1 MRKALTALLTI
12 GIITI
17 NITLFSLSIPT
28 SAASCDDVKI
38 IFARG
43 SGQEL
48 GEEESYTFRGNISKN
63 IKLALPNLKYS
74 FYELGSEPQDGY
86 QYPAIDLNFISAIS
100 TTISG
105 GSAFEFGESVSQGIN
120 ELKSYIKNISS
131 NCPSTKFV
139 LGGYSQGAMVMT
151 KAMPDLNP
159 NKVVY
164 VANFGD
170 PKLYLPEGEGLDPDA
185 CRGVN
190 LSPYREYVPN
200 CRTSAGYL
208 GAKKPYLNSGWTG
221 KAGLWC
227 NDGDFICGAG
237 FIAEEPF
244 RTHVKYASD
253 GHIKNAATIIGKKL
267 IDTYPNYLATS
278 ATEAKR
284 AITGYGNRDVVFL
297 LDATASMS
305 NHMNKLSNYIYRIAE
320 MVTKDGGRVA
330 LWVFGDLKDS
340 DPYRMAN
347 FTSDI
352 DLFKTRFHPNIVPR
366 LGAGGDEPDSVYSA
380 TMKVLNTMQWRKGAT
395 KSIILLTDHEP
406 LSPDRDGTT
415 LQDVIKRSLEID
427 PVNVYTLGMEAEVA
441 NYYNNLVGGTD
452 GEHCETLPDDLNN
465 ISITGRP
472 NINLALE
479 QYRAK
484 PGETINYQIIGDTD
498 NIDHIDWDLDLD
510 GNYDTRSIGTMISA
524 QYSTMIS
531 GFVKA
536 KVSYLSG
543 LESTV
548 SAKVTVTDEPDSS
561 PSVTIRDVLP
571 DGDTAEISY
580 ALGRN
585 TSGVIIRLND
595 ILIGISSSGTL
606 KLTDLSADS
615 ILTLIPFSADGTLGD
630 PVQTEIALTGR
641 GRAAQRDSSV
651 TQKSPSQNS
660 LTEKINQLLSN
671 LIIRAPN
678 TGKR

>member
-12 GIITI
+12 SIITI

-38 IFARG
+38 VFARG

-63 IKLALPNLKYS
+63 IKLTLPNLKYS

-86 QYPAIDLNFISAIS
+86 QYPAIDLNFISAIG

-105 GSAFEFGESVSQGIN
+105 GSAFEFGESVNQGIN
-120 ELKSYIKNISS
+120 ELKAFIKNISS
-131 NCPSTKFV
+131 NCPSTKYV

-208 GAKKPYLNSGWTG
+208 GAKKPYLSSGWTG
-221 KAGLWC
+221 KVGLWC

-244 RTHVKYASD
+244 RTHVKYASE

-267 IDTYPNYLATS
+267 IDAFPNYLATS
-278 ATEAKR
+278 ANEAKR
-284 AITGYGNRDVVFL
+284 VITGYGNRDVVFL

-305 NHMNKLSNYIYRIAE
+305 NYMNKLSNYIYRIAE

-380 TMKVLNTMQWRKGAT
+380 VLEVLNIMQWRKGAT

-441 NYYNNLVGGTD
+441 NYYNDLISGTD
-452 GEHCETLPDDLNN
+452 GEYYETLPDDLSKL
-465 ISITGRP
+465 SITGRP

-484 PGETINYQIIGDTD
+484 PGETVNYRITGDID

-510 GNYDTRSIGTMISA
+510 GNYDSRSVEPMISA
-524 QYSTMIS
+524 QYSTIIS

-536 KVSYLSG
+536 KVSYQSG

-548 SAKVTVTDEPDSS
+548 SAKVMISDTSETSPTIIINEVLTEGDSATVKYSLGPNSYGTLVS
-561 PSVTIRDVLP
+561 INDVP
-571 DGDTAEISY
+571 A
-580 ALGRN
+580 
-585 TSGVIIRLND
+585 
-595 ILIGISSSGTL
+595 GISCEETL
-606 KLTDLSADS
+606 NLSVLSDNS
-615 ILTLIPFSADGTLGD
+615 TLTLTPFSNNGTLGN
-630 PVQTEIALTGR
+630 PTQVEIAIYGR
-641 GRAAQRDSSV
+641 GRAAQRDSSI
-651 TQKSPSQNS
+651 TQESPSQNS

>member
-12 GIITI
+12 SIITI

-38 IFARG
+38 VFARG
-43 SGQEL
+43 SGQKL

-63 IKLALPNLKYS
+63 IKLTLPNLKYS
-74 FYELGSEPQDGY
+74 FYELGSESQDGY
-86 QYPAIDLNFISAIS
+86 QYPAIDLNFISAIG

-105 GSAFEFGESVSQGIN
+105 GSAFEFGESVNQGIN
-120 ELKSYIKNISS
+120 ELKAFIKNISS
-131 NCPSTKFV
+131 NCPSTKYV

-159 NKVVY
+159 NRVVY

-221 KAGLWC
+221 KVGLWC

-267 IDTYPNYLATS
+267 IDTYPNYLTTS

-284 AITGYGNRDVVFL
+284 TITGYGNRDVVFL

-305 NHMNKLSNYIYRIAE
+305 NYMNKLSNYIYRIAE

-347 FTSDI
+347 FTSNI
-352 DLFKTRFHPNIVPR
+352 GLFKTRFHPNIVPR

-380 TMKVLNTMQWRKGAT
+380 VLEVLNIMQWRKGAT

-441 NYYNNLVGGTD
+441 NYYNDLISGTD
-452 GEHCETLPDDLNN
+452 GEYYETLPDDLSKL
-465 ISITGRP
+465 SITGRP

-484 PGETINYQIIGDTD
+484 PGEIVNYRITGDID

-510 GNYDTRSIGTMISA
+510 GSYDSRSVEPMISA
-524 QYSTMIS
+524 QYSTIIS

-536 KVSYLSG
+536 KVSYQSG

-548 SAKVTVTDEPDSS
+548 SAKVMVADESSPS
-561 PSVTIRDVLP
+561 PSVTITNVLP
-571 DGDTAEISY
+571 VGNTAEISY
-580 ALGRN
+580 VLGQN
-585 TSGVIIRLND
+585 TSGAIIRLND
-595 ILIGISSSGTL
+595 TPIGISSSGTL
-606 KLTDLSADS
+606 KLNDLSADNV
-615 ILTLIPFSADGTLGD
+615 LTLIPFSADGTLGD
-630 PVQTEIALTGR
+630 PVQTEIVLTGR

-651 TQKSPSQNS
+651 TQESPSQNS

-678 TGKR
+678 TGRR

>member
-12 GIITI
+12 SIITI

-38 IFARG
+38 VFARG

-86 QYPAIDLNFISAIS
+86 QYPAIDLNFISAIG
-100 TTISG
+100 TTVSG
-105 GSAFEFGESVSQGIN
+105 GSAFEFGESVNQGVN
-120 ELKSYIKNISS
+120 ELKAFIKNISN
-131 NCPSTKFV
+131 NCPSTKYV

-170 PKLYLPEGEGLDPDA
+170 PKLYLPEGEGLNPDA

-190 LSPYREYVPN
+190 LSPYREYAPN

-221 KAGLWC
+221 KVGLWC

-237 FIAEEPF
+237 FITEEPF

-267 IDTYPNYLATS
+267 IDTYPNYLTTS
-278 ATEAKR
+278 ANEAKR

-330 LWVFGDLKDS
+330 LWIFGDLKDS

-380 TMKVLNTMQWRKGAT
+380 VLEVLNIMQWRKGAT

-427 PVNVYTLGMEAEVA
+427 PVNVYTLGMEEEVA
-441 NYYNNLVGGTD
+441 NYYNDLISGTD
-452 GEHCETLPDDLNN
+452 GEYYETLPDDLSKL
-465 ISITGRP
+465 SITGRP

-484 PGETINYQIIGDTD
+484 PGEIVNYRITGDID

-510 GNYDTRSIGTMISA
+510 GNYDSRSVEPMISA
-524 QYSTMIS
+524 QYSTIIS

-536 KVSYLSG
+536 KVSYQSG

-548 SAKVTVTDEPDSS
+548 SAKVMISDMSETS
-561 PSVTIRDVLP
+561 PTIIINEVLT
-571 DGDTAEISY
+571 DGDSATVKYSLGPNSYGTLVSINDVPAGISY
-580 ALGRN
+580 GETLNLSDLSDNSTLTLTPFSNNGALGN
-585 TSGVIIRLND
+585 PTQV
-595 ILIGISSSGTL
+595 
-606 KLTDLSADS
+606 
-615 ILTLIPFSADGTLGD
+615 
-630 PVQTEIALTGR
+630 EIAIYGR
-641 GRAAQRDSSV
+641 GRAAQRNSSV
-651 TQKSPSQNS
+651 AQESPSQNS